1 MARRPRPVIVDED
14 GFPEDLHEALN
25 DGKPKIISAFGRAGS
40 GKSVFMRRLYQ
51 SWPGDKL
58 CLDVN
63 GNAEPG
69 ADAERISRSDLS
81 KRWPTTRAEMGEQSR
96 PRNLH
101 YRADPGSATYVDDL
115 DRAVGMTLFPM
126 DRPVCLWA
134 GEVGEL
140 MPNATAQPN
149 MRRVLQ
155 QNRHHTI
162 TALFDGPRPVG
173 VHPLVLAQSR
183 FVAVYEVPNPSDRRR
198 IADSIGYDPAA
209 FDAVHNECQKINGRE
224 LEKGAD
230 GSPHWYL
237 LWHQLG
243 RQLFI
248 MAPLPVEPE
257 QQPQPA

>member
-1 MARRPRPVIVDED
+1 MARKQLPPIVDDD
-14 GFPEDLHEALN
+14 GFPDDLHEALN

-40 GKSVFMRRLYQ
+40 GKSVAMRRLYQ

-69 ADAERISRSDLS
+69 ADAERIARADLS
-81 KRWPTTRAEMGEQSR
+81 KRWPIKRDDATGQPR

-115 DRAVGMTLFPM
+115 DRAVGMALFPQ
-126 DRPVCLWA
+126 DHPVLLWA

-140 MPNATAQPN
+140 MPNAVAQPN

-155 QNRHHTI
+155 QNRHHKI

-183 FVAVYEVPNPSDRRR
+183 FVFVYNVPNPSDRRR

-209 FDAVHNECQKINGRE
+209 FDAVHNECQRLNGQE
-224 LEKGAD
+224 LKRPD

-237 LWHQLG
+237 LWHQLAH
-243 RQLFI
+243 QLFI

-257 QQPQPA
+257 QKTTAA

>member
-1 MARRPRPVIVDED
+1 MARSKLPAIVDED
-14 GFPEDLHEALN
+14 GFPEDLDEALN

-40 GKSVFMRRLYQ
+40 GKSVFMRRLYH
-51 SWPGDKL
+51 SWDGDKL
-58 CLDVN
+58 CIDVN

-69 ADAERISRSDLS
+69 ADAERIGRADLS
-81 KRWPTTRAEMGEQSR
+81 KRWPAALTEPGERPR

-101 YRADPGSATYVDDL
+101 YRADPGAHTYVDDL
-115 DRAVGMTLFPM
+115 DRAVGMTLFPQ
-126 DRPVCLWA
+126 DRPVLLWA

-140 MPNATAQPN
+140 MPNAHAQPN

-155 QNRHHTI
+155 QNRHHRV

-183 FVAVYEVPNPSDRRR
+183 FVAIYNVPNPSDRRR

-209 FDAVHNECQKINGRE
+209 FDAVHTECQRLNGAELKRE
-224 LEKGAD
+224 G

-237 LWHQLG
+237 LWHANAH
-243 RQLFI
+243 QLFI
-248 MAPLPVEPE
+248 MAPLPVEQE
-257 QQPQPA
+257 AAAA